1 MTIYDTIGGE
11 AAVGAVVVELYRR
24 TLDDLQLKGYFD
36 STDMDRLH
44 RHQRAFITAALGK
57 PGTYQGRAMGDAHA
71 GMNITDDAFD
81 RVATHLVTILRENG
95 VDEETVEHI
104 ADSLGPLRTQI
115 VTA

>member
-1 MTIYDTIGGE
+1 
-11 AAVGAVVVELYRR
+11 
-24 TLDDLQLKGYFD
+24 
-36 STDMDRLH
+36 
-44 RHQRAFITAALGK
+44 
-57 PGTYQGRAMGDAHA
+57 
-71 GMNITDDAFD
+71 MNITDDAFD